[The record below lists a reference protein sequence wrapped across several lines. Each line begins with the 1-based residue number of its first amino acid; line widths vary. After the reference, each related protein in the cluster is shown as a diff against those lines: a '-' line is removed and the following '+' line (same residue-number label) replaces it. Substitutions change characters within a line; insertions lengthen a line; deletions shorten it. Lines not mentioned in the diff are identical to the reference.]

1 MNDRSD
7 NNILYEAFGDIDP
20 ALAARS
26 ETGESFAGKRPAR
39 KNAGDKGRGRNLLP
53 LIIIPVALIAA
64 ITAMVIISNNGKK
77 VYGPADEGTDAI
89 PGPEATETESNDKI
103 GGRVYVWEKEGA
115 GGDFTIVLLNDGTY
129 SYYAGPVSSY
139 IGMGKWTVEDGIL
152 TMKEI
157 SSGFMFRF
165 SVKNDEL
172 VFISEGSNSFSYVN
186 VEDGDRFL
194 VKSRNVPDTVRPK
207 KVLIIEAGD
216 HTFTAN
222 FEDNS
227 SAEELIEKLINE
239 PVTVNMHDYGNFEKV
254 GSLPWEITRNDT
266 QITTKPGDVI
276 LYQGNQITIY
286 YDENSWIFTKLAGI
300 DNVTREELLEAFGD
314 GDVNVRFYIGLQPE
328 DYLNYIESLDT
339 ESLDTPSEGTL
350 LYAID
355 TFMRAKG
362 FANVDYPDSLDS
374 LAQQYKLGGKTLKEL
389 GGLCKNSGESA
400 GDLWQDQYYKGDG
413 YILSVS
419 HHEQSKIFNA
429 GMTAIMNDLVLRSSV
444 EIEGLELPFG
454 IKYGDSVVDVLA
466 KMGVALPPEGS
477 FGSGTYAVEVDN
489 AQDISD
495 DGLTS
500 SYSLKLVDNNYNVA
514 ADVAYPFE
522 IEFVCSSARHEAI
535 IRSMHFV
542 FDGNSFID
550 SRLVDF
556 MMKTSD
562 FAVRYPGRVPGGE

>member
-39 KNAGDKGRGRNLLP
+39 KSAGNKGRGRNLLP

-77 VYGPADEGTDAI
+77 VYGPADEGTDAT

-152 TMKEI
+152 TMNEI
-157 SSGFMFRF
+157 SYGFMFRF

-194 VKSRNVPDTVRPK
+194 VKSRNVPDTVRPT

-216 HTFTAN
+216 HMFTAN

-254 GSLPWEITRNDT
+254 GALPWEITRNDT

-286 YDENSWIFTKLAGI
+286 YDENSWNFTKLAGI

-400 GDLWQDQYYKGDG
+400 GDLWQEQYYKGDG

-500 SYSLKLVDNNYNVA
+500 SYSLKLVANNYNVA

-522 IEFVCSSARHEAI
+522 IEFVYSSARHEAI

-542 FDGNSFID
+542 FDGNSFSD

-556 MMKTSD
+556 VMKTSD
-562 FAVRYPGRVPGGE
+562 FAVKYPGRAPGGE

>member
-39 KNAGDKGRGRNLLP
+39 KSAGDKVRGRNLLP

-64 ITAMVIISNNGKK
+64 ITTMVIISNNGKK
-77 VYGPADEGTDAI
+77 VHGPADEGTDAT

-129 SYYAGPVSSY
+129 SYYAGPISSY

-152 TMKEI
+152 TMNEI
-157 SSGFMFRF
+157 SYGFMFRF

-194 VKSRNVPDTVRPK
+194 VKNRNVPDTVRPT

-216 HTFTAN
+216 HTFIAN

-254 GSLPWEITRNDT
+254 GALPWEITRNDT

-286 YDENSWIFTKLAGI
+286 YDENSWNFTKLAGI

-314 GDVNVRFYIGLQPE
+314 GDVNVRFYIALQPE

-355 TFMRAKG
+355 TFMRTKG

-389 GGLCKNSGESA
+389 GGLCKSSGESA
-400 GDLWQDQYYKGDG
+400 GDLWQEQYYKGDG

-489 AQDISD
+489 AQDIGD

-522 IEFVCSSARHEAI
+522 IEFVYSSALHES

-542 FDGNSFID
+542 FDGNSFSD

-556 MMKTSD
+556 VMKTSD
-562 FAVRYPGRVPGGE
+562 IAVRLPIRLPR

>member
-20 ALAARS
+20 ALAACS

-39 KNAGDKGRGRNLLP
+39 KSAGDKGRGRNLMP

-64 ITAMVIISNNGKK
+64 ITAMVIISNRTKK
-77 VYGPADEGTDAI
+77 VSGPADAGTDAT
-89 PGPEATETESNDKI
+89 PDPEAIDMESNDEI
-103 GGRVYVWEKEGA
+103 GGRSYVWEKEGA

-129 SYYAGPVSSY
+129 SYYAGPLSSY

-152 TMKEI
+152 TMSEI
-157 SSGFMFRF
+157 SYGYVFRF
-165 SVKNDEL
+165 SVRNDEL
-172 VFISEGSNSFSYVN
+172 VFISEGSNSFTYVN
-186 VEDGDRFL
+186 VEDGDRFI
-194 VKSRNVPDTVRPK
+194 VKNKNVPDSVKPT
-207 KVLIIEAGD
+207 KVLIIEAGEYR
-216 HTFTAN
+216 FTAY

-239 PVTVNMHDYGNFEKV
+239 PITVNMHDYGNFEKV
-254 GSLPWEITRNDT
+254 GALPWEITRNDT

-286 YDENSWIFTKLAGI
+286 YDENSWNFTKLAGI

-314 GDVNVRFYIGLQPE
+314 GDVNVSFHIALQPG

-339 ESLDTPSEGTL
+339 GSLDTPSEGTL

-355 TFMRAKG
+355 TFMCNKG
-362 FANVDYPDSLDS
+362 FDHIDYPDSLDS

-400 GDLWQDQYYKGDG
+400 GDLWQKQYYKGNG

-419 HHEQSKIFNA
+419 HHEQSTIFNA
-429 GMTAIMNDLVLRSSV
+429 NMTAIINDLVLRSSV

-489 AQDISD
+489 AQDIGD
-495 DGLTS
+495 DGLPS

-514 ADVAYPFE
+514 ADVEYPFE
-522 IEFVCSSARHEAI
+522 IEFVYSSALHKA

-542 FDGNSFID
+542 FDGNSFSD
-550 SRLVDF
+550 SRLMEIV
-556 MMKTSD
+556 MKTSD
-562 FAVRYPGRVPGGE
+562 IAVRLPR